1 MNDLV
6 GALERLGVVEEMEEE
21 EEDDEDG
28 EESADEEQRL
38 VRQAE
43 EMFVLW
49 LFLNLFFTKF
59 VTLKIVTLTLK
70 IA

>member
-1 MNDLV
+1 MKKWKNTRPLIAEEQQAQLESLNDLV

-28 EESADEEQRL
+28 EESADEQQRL

-43 EMFVLW
+43 EMFV
-49 LFLNLFFTKF
+49 
-59 VTLKIVTLTLK
+59 I
-70 IA
+70 